1 MVRLRYYSVV
11 FRLDIWKVIQCLYAC
26 MCPPMFSTEA
36 QAATKGR
43 PRKRTGLLYQ
53 RWWMFYGSMEHSKT
67 GCCIVQLQN
76 QVVVHGTYAEAVCRR
91 MAFIVEPLS
100 LCHVSLFW
108 DLVLYE
114 ITFIVITPGS
124 STFQHQPSLK

>member
-1 MVRLRYYSVV
+1 MHACVHPCSQQMLRPQKKGDHANGQVCYINGGECFMEAWNILKQDVV
-11 FRLDIWKVIQCLYAC
+11 L
-26 MCPPMFSTEA
+26 
-36 QAATKGR
+36 
-43 PRKRTGLLYQ
+43 
-53 RWWMFYGSMEHSKT
+53 
-67 GCCIVQLQN
+67 VQLQN